1 MKIFIVVP
9 AFNESKHITA
19 VIDDLQRHGYNNIVV
34 VDDGSTDNTA
44 ALARQRGVVVLRH
57 LVNRGMGAA
66 LQTGNTYALQQGAD
80 IVVHFDG
87 DGQMQAKDIAKVV
100 APIIAGEVEVVFG
113 SRFLDNTSQI
123 PWSKK
128 HLLLPVS
135 RVINFFFTGLWLSDA
150 HNGFRAL
157 SRSALSQ
164 IYISYD
170 GMAHNSEIVEQ
181 VRKKRLS
188 FCEVP
193 VTIIYHRYGQSIAG
207 GIKIVRDLILGKIL
221 K

>member
-1 MKIFIVVP
+1 M
-9 AFNESKHITA
+9 
-19 VIDDLQRHGYNNIVV
+19 
-34 VDDGSTDNTA
+34 
-44 ALARQRGVVVLRH
+44 
-57 LVNRGMGAA
+57 
-66 LQTGNTYALQQGAD
+66 
-80 IVVHFDG
+80 
-87 DGQMQAKDIAKVV
+87 
-100 APIIAGEVEVVFG
+100 
-113 SRFLDNTSQI
+113 
-123 PWSKK
+123 
-128 HLLLPVS
+128 
-135 RVINFFFTGLWLSDA
+135 INFFFTGLWLSDA

-164 IYISYD
+164 IYISHD